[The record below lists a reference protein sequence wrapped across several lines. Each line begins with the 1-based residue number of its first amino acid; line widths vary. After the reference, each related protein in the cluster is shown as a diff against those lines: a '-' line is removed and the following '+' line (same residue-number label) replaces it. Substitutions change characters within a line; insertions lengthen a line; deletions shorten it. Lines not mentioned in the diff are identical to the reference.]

1 MSLTDFAQAT
11 FWGAVVI
18 FAGLTYYFWFVA
30 EPRSLINGLGSLG
43 FMLFIAWL
51 GLKIKSNGGSA

>member
-1 MSLTDFAQAT
+1 MSLADLAKAT

-18 FAGLTYYFWFVA
+18 FALITFYCWFII
-30 EPRSLINGLGSLG
+30 EPKQILVGFGSLG

-51 GLKIKSNGGSA
+51 GIRLSK